1 MYGVGWWCFRCT
13 GSGVR
18 GAAPEA
24 REVGSALGMPL
35 ECTAITMVILA
46 WGWSILVIGL
56 ERGVIVMSL
65 DKNAIPM
72 VRLAW
77 GWSILVMCL
86 DRGVIVM
93 SLDQNA
99 IPMVRL
105 AWG

>member
-1 MYGVGWWCFRCT
+1 MPRASAAIVKERSRRVLPPVSVHVRC
-13 GSGVR
+13 GLVVLSMQ
-18 GAAPEA
+18 GAAPRTPLPEA

-46 WGWSILVIGL
+46 WGWSILVVGL
-56 ERGVIVMSL
+56 E
-65 DKNAIPM
+65 
-72 VRLAW
+72 
-77 GWSILVMCL
+77 
-86 DRGVIVM
+86 RGVIVM